1 MNNHTAKQIYE
12 AIQKASSILLI
23 PHQNPDGDA
32 LGSSTAFGVWL
43 GNIEKD
49 FTIFC
54 KTTHTP
60 RFSYL
65 PLEKFTTDPKT
76 WEKKFDLVI
85 VFDSGDLRYAGV
97 SEEIALVR
105 DQITLVNIDHHAT
118 NEFFGDL
125 NFVDIK
131 ASSTSEMVQRF
142 FSINHIT
149 LQKEIATGLLT
160 GFITDTDNFTNGATS
175 TFALS
180 AVSQLLRSGGRMSP
194 IQNRVYKNISIPALK
209 VWGKMLN
216 RLSKNETL
224 DIVSTYITRVDIA
237 EAGIQDS
244 DIEGLA
250 NFMNMIDEGRAKMI
264 LKELEEGKWK
274 GSFRTTRDDVD
285 VSAWA
290 AKMNGGGHKKAAGFK
305 VDGTIDE
312 ALVKIFSVIEE

>member
-1 MNNHTAKQIYE
+1 MLSFVAKQIHE
-12 AIQKASSILLI
+12 AILKAESILLI

-54 KTTHTP
+54 KTPHTP

-65 PLEKFTTDPKT
+65 PLEKFTTDPAI
-76 WEKKFDLVI
+76 WEKPFDVVI

-97 SEEIALVR
+97 SEEIARVR
-105 DQITLVNIDHHAT
+105 DQIVLIDIDHHAT

-125 NFVDIK
+125 NFVDTK

-142 FSINHIT
+142 FSINHIS
-149 LQKEIATGLLT
+149 LQKEIANGLLT
-160 GFITDTDNFTNGATS
+160 GFITDTDNFTNAATS
-175 TFALS
+175 PFALS
-180 AVSQLLRSGGRMSP
+180 AVSQLLRSGGRMDP
-194 IQNRVYKNISIPALK
+194 IQNRVYKNISISALK
-209 VWGKMLN
+209 VWGKMMN
-216 RLSKNETL
+216 RLTKNEML
-224 DIVSTYITRVDIA
+224 DIVSTYITQEDIR
-237 EAGIQDS
+237 EAGIQES
-244 DIEGLA
+244 DVDGLA

-264 LKELEEGKWK
+264 LKELEPGLWK
-274 GSFRTTRDDVD
+274 GSFRTTRDDLD

-305 VDGTIDE
+305 VEGTIEE
-312 ALVKIFSVIEE
+312 ALSKIFTIISE

>member
-12 AIQKASSILLI
+12 AIQKASSMLLI

-65 PLEKFTTDPKT
+65 PLEKFTTDPAT
-76 WEKKFDLVI
+76 WDKKFDLVI
-85 VFDSGDLRYAGV
+85 VFDSGNLRYAGV
-97 SEEIALVR
+97 SKEIARIR
-105 DQITLVNIDHHAT
+105 DQITLVDIDHHAT

-216 RLSKNETL
+216 RLNKNETL

-250 NFMNMIDEGRAKMI
+250 NFMNMIDEGKAKMI
-264 LKELEEGKWK
+264 LKELEDGKWK

-305 VDGTIDE
+305 VDGNVDE
-312 ALVKIFSVIEE
+312 AMAKIFDIINT